1 MEETPVAFALIGD
14 PQYADRESC
23 GERNYRSGHRLHR
36 ETVRRLNGIR
46 DLDFVVSLGDLGDG
60 FSREEIP
67 LMLENLRLS
76 TVPVRHVV
84 GNHDYVQYSES
95 ELLNLFGLNSMSY
108 DFSVGKVRF
117 IVLNGLDVSRFSP
130 PGSVRRRLAAK
141 FRAAHPWLDLRE
153 WDGMLSPD
161 SKAYLKEKLE
171 ASRDAGEL
179 AVIFCHVPLWLDA
192 SGENA
197 RMWDHQEL
205 LELLDGFD
213 HVRGWF
219 SGHYHPGGIAL
230 RNGVLHKTV
239 RAICNAATPTATVVR
254 IYPDRIELE
263 GIGEERNFIFRFQA
277 SSACIRGFAPPGS
290 IVMADTGELAETAPD
305 GTFALTVVAPGIYS
319 LKAVAEGKRDTFV
332 PNLRAPA
339 DGVVIAMEEA
349 PDRHLVRGECSGPAT
364 LKITDSGT
372 PVRWFDLAGTPFGGA
387 EVSRPVWHEKSTSFW
402 TRGSYAF
409 SAAGRP
415 EVREE
420 PYWPELRERG
430 WFKGDFHAHLIHGE
444 NI

>member
-130 PGSVRRRLAAK
+130 PGSVRRRLAAE

-153 WDGMLSPD
+153 WDGMLSTD

-239 RAICNAATPTATVVR
+239 RAICNAATPTANGSNRSTSPRSGMV
-254 IYPDRIELE
+254 
-263 GIGEERNFIFRFQA
+263 FRFWNN
-277 SSACIRGFAPPGS
+277 SSASTATRCSSRSGCCRRMNWPFRSASPSIRPPAARS
-290 IVMADTGELAETAPD
+290 
-305 GTFALTVVAPGIYS
+305 S
-319 LKAVAEGKRDTFV
+319 
-332 PNLRAPA
+332 
-339 DGVVIAMEEA
+339 
-349 PDRHLVRGECSGPAT
+349 
-364 LKITDSGT
+364 T
-372 PVRWFDLAGTPFGGA
+372 PI
-387 EVSRPVWHEKSTSFW
+387 SRPACRGYSPAATSCTSTIWSISSRSKQRRRPARRCA
-402 TRGSYAF
+402 TSRATVPPN
-409 SAAGRP
+409 AAR
-415 EVREE
+415 
-420 PYWPELRERG
+420 
-430 WFKGDFHAHLIHGE
+430 
-444 NI
+444 